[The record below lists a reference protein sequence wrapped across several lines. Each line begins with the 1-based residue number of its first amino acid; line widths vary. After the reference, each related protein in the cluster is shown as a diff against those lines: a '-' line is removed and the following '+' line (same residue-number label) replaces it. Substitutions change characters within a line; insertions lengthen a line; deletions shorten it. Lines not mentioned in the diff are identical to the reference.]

1 MTTFFLSFQELRLM
15 LITELRDAYKEKNK
29 TLDKKEFEFDLE
41 SMKNNVST
49 KPFVYAFKSFIRN
62 VV

>member
-1 MTTFFLSFQELRLM
+1 M

-41 SMKNNVST
+41 SMKDNVST

-62 VV
+62 VVQL